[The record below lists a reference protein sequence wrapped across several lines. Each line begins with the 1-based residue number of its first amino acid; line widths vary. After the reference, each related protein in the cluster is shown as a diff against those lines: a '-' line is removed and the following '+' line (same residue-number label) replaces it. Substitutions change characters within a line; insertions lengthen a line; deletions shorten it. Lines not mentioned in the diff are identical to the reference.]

1 MTYKVL
7 LADDENDVLAV
18 IRRKIDWAALG
29 LEEPCEASNGVEALE
44 LAEKV
49 QPDIVMTDIK
59 MPYMDGLELA
69 RQLRSLYP
77 DIRIIILSGFDEF
90 EYAKEAVHLNAVE
103 YLLKPVDSDY
113 LTSIFRKIT
122 ASLDQEHEERQNQK
136 LLEQYYQQSLPLLQ
150 ENFFTS
156 LVQGHIPQEEI
167 RKYCVSYQ
175 ISLPGP
181 YYAVAIF
188 HTSSSVLPQGMQY
201 ILLVMS
207 VRRLA
212 EEKVSERWQPHFF
225 SFLNNLC
232 MIVSLNSE
240 EEIRDLTDEL
250 DRFCRLAK
258 SALKATV
265 TCGIGHPCSTLAE
278 MPESYSGARQA
289 VSYRVIYGSGQAI
302 NIAEVAPK
310 ESELSATASDQELQ
324 NVFKQMKLEDPEE
337 LRQAIKRFLDT
348 SIPRSSVAA
357 YHLFIM
363 ELIGHLGRFAR
374 DNELDLEN
382 SFGKDPT
389 TMDLQTRGPETLASW
404 MTDVC
409 LRMQKEL
416 SGHRRSSTENI
427 VLKAK
432 DYIQEHYSDPDL
444 NLNSLCRD
452 LGVSTSYFSTIFRRE
467 TGQPFVGYLTEFRM
481 NKAAELLISGNEKTY
496 IVATKVGYSDPNYFS
511 YVFRRRYGVSPS
523 KYKGR

>member
-18 IRRKIDWAALG
+18 IRRKIDWSALG
-29 LEEPCEASNGVEALE
+29 LEEPMEASNGVEALE

-103 YLLKPVDSDY
+103 YLLKPVDSAY
-113 LTSIFRKIT
+113 LTSVFRKIT

-136 LLEQYYQQSLPLLQ
+136 LLEQYYQQSLPVLQ

-167 RKYCVSYQ
+167 HKYCSTYQ
-175 ISLPGP
+175 IALPGP

-188 HTSSSVLPQGMQY
+188 HTGSTVLPQGMQY

-207 VRRLA
+207 VRKLA
-212 EEKVSERWQPHFF
+212 EEKVSDHWQPHFF

-232 MIVSLNSE
+232 MIVSLDSQQ
-240 EEIRDLTDEL
+240 EIRELTDEL

-265 TCGIGHPCSTLAE
+265 TCGIGHPCDSLSE
-278 MPESYSGARQA
+278 LSESYNGARQA
-289 VSYRVIYGSGQAI
+289 VSYRVVYGSGQAI

-310 ESELSATASDQELQ
+310 ESELSSAASDLELQ
-324 NVFKQMKLEDPEE
+324 NVFKQMKLENPEE
-337 LRQAIKRFLDT
+337 LRDAIHRFLNT
-348 SIPRSSVAA
+348 SIPRSSIAA

-374 DNELDLEN
+374 DNELDLEQA
-382 SFGKDPT
+382 FGKDPT
-389 TMDLQTRGPETLASW
+389 TMDLQSRSPETLESW

-416 SGHRRSSTENI
+416 SGHRRSSTESI
-427 VLKAK
+427 VMKAK
-432 DYIQEHYSDPDL
+432 DYIQDHYNDPDL
-444 NLNSLCRD
+444 NLNSLCSD

-467 TGQPFVGYLTEFRM
+467 TGQPFISYLTEYRM
-481 NKAAELLISGNEKTY
+481 NKAADLLISGNEKTY
-496 IVATKVGYSDPNYFS
+496 IVATQVGYSDPNYFS
-511 YVFRRRYGVSPS
+511 YVFRRRFGVSPS